1 MTPNNPVLAPR
12 PTGTDKTTD
21 SPDRRKQNTLAQR
34 ARRER
39 EDGYILELEQKSG
52 KFMEQF
58 VAATETY
65 RQNQQRLEDTARR
78 LHLSNSVL
86 QRERDLLQ
94 EVVNTYERVLES
106 TGHRFLLIKVKEQL
120 QRNYLRRQ
128 QDEQEQ
134 EIKHQQ
140 KQKQSLSNSDDSGP
154 SSDRIELDTSD
165 PHLALSPPLGED
177 VPEDNYEQRIFEEL
191 QSSLFP
197 PGALQSLQIDMS
209 NLQEVLNDHSLFDPK
224 SPSPMPTPSSL
235 DGSHGV
241 DKDGEREEEDVEL
254 DEGEEEGSESDPLE
268 LAARLATMPWDQLEK
283 MNVEFPEEPV
293 HYVAGLVGLTVDE
306 FKAHRLYRELMLA
319 GLQQPKTIPGIHPA
333 LFEIPQDPRI
343 RAAPC
348 AYLRARMILHRGRYD
363 LDEVVRLLINTS
375 VVCGDPRRGNNWA
388 ISEEFVERFPYLT
401 GPEARIVLPQNKV
414 GPGDL

>member
-1 MTPNNPVLAPR
+1 MAPNNPVLAPR
-12 PTGTDKTTD
+12 PTGPDKTSD

-39 EDGYILELEQKSG
+39 EDGYIFELEQKSG
-52 KFMEQF
+52 KVMEQF
-58 VAATETY
+58 EAATETY
-65 RQNQQRLEDTARR
+65 RQNQQRLEDTVRR
-78 LHLSNSVL
+78 LHLANSVL

-120 QRNYLRRQ
+120 QGNYLRRQ

-134 EIKHQQ
+134 ETKQQQ
-140 KQKQSLSNSDDSGP
+140 KQQQTLSNPESGP
-154 SSDRIELDTSD
+154 SLDQIELDTSVS
-165 PHLALSPPLGED
+165 HLALSPPLLGGD

-224 SPSPMPTPSSL
+224 SPSPMPTLSPL
-235 DGSHGV
+235 DGSHG
-241 DKDGEREEEDVEL
+241 DDEDG
-254 DEGEEEGSESDPLE
+254 EGEEGAGRDEVEKEGNESDPSE
-268 LAARLATMPWDQLEK
+268 LAARLATMPWDELEK
-283 MNVEFPEEPV
+283 MSVEFPEEPV
-293 HYVAGLVGLTVDE
+293 HYVASLVRLTVDE
-306 FKAHRLYRELMLA
+306 FKTHRLYRELMLA
-319 GLQQPKTIPGIHPA
+319 GLQQPKTIPGVHPA
-333 LFEIPQDPRI
+333 LFEVPQDPRI

-348 AYLRARMILHRGRYD
+348 AYLRARMILHRSKYD

-375 VVCGDPRRGNNWA
+375 VVYGDPRHGNNWA

-401 GPEARIVLPQNKV
+401 GPEARIVLPKDKV
-414 GPGDL
+414 DPGGL